1 MSSVSGKTFDWSLLK
16 RILTYTRPYR
26 GLFRLGI
33 SLTITLS
40 FLSVVRPL
48 LIRYTMNEFVHSA
61 SEGVATKPDQTPEEI
76 ADATKHFEADLKN
89 GLEAVKQKNREAAIK
104 DFHSAFVDEK
114 NDPNYYRRLILAYD
128 ALYVNFPVA
137 ERKKQTDGLNGKA
150 ASLREQEKID
160 EAIET
165 YHEAQLVSPDNA
177 ESKSGIARCEVDS
190 NHFLKH
196 LLFMFTLFLIG
207 MLIIESVLQF
217 INGYSTS
224 LLGQRIVRDLRVQ
237 THKKIIHFKSGYF
250 DNTPIGMLVTRV
262 VSDIEA
268 INDVFSQGFIVIAG
282 DMLTIV
288 VYLGAMLYVD
298 WRTTL
303 VVLSTVPIMF
313 LATWWFKNAVKQ
325 SFTDVRNQV
334 ARLNT
339 FVQEHITGMKIVQV
353 FNREKVEMESF
364 RDINGKHRDA
374 NVRSVL
380 YYSIFFPVVEILVSI
395 SLGLLVWYAG
405 IRIFGHFDDPGD
417 VTFFVL
423 LINNF
428 FRPIRMLADRINTL
442 QMGMVSSDRV
452 FKIIDTNAVIENRGT
467 EKSMH
472 LKGDI
477 SFRDVWFAYN
487 NEDYVLK
494 NISFGVKA
502 GETIA
507 IVGATGSGKSSM
519 MNLLN
524 RFYEYNKGEILIDGK
539 NIRDYQLDSLRN
551 NIGIVLQD
559 VFLFSDTIFNNITLH
574 NPEITRAQV
583 EAAAKAVGA
592 HDFISNLPGG
602 YDYDVRERGGM
613 ISVGQR
619 QLIAFIRAYV
629 YNPRILVLDEA
640 TSSIDTE
647 SEMLI
652 QQATRLLTKGRTSIV
667 IAHRLA
673 TIQNADRILVL
684 DHGEILESGS
694 HAELIKRD
702 GQYKRLFELQFK
714 ENDVVV

>member
-1 MSSVSGKTFDWSLLK
+1 MSEVVGKTFDWSLLR
-16 RILTYTRPYR
+16 RILGYTRPYK
-26 GLFRLGI
+26 GLFGLGI

-48 LIRYTMNEFVHSA
+48 LIRYTMNHFVHKGTSQ
-61 SEGVATKPDQTPEEI
+61 VDTDFLQ
-76 ADATKHFEADLKN
+76 HNLF
-89 GLEAVKQKNREAAIK
+89 VYCAIIIS
-104 DFHSAFVDEK
+104 F
-114 NDPNYYRRLILAYD
+114 LIL
-128 ALYVNFPVA
+128 
-137 ERKKQTDGLNGKA
+137 
-150 ASLREQEKID
+150 
-160 EAIET
+160 
-165 YHEAQLVSPDNA
+165 
-177 ESKSGIARCEVDS
+177 
-190 NHFLKH
+190 
-196 LLFMFTLFLIG
+196 
-207 MLIIESVLQF
+207 ESVLQF

-224 LLGQRIVRDLRVQ
+224 LLGQRIVRDLRLQ
-237 THKKIIHFKSGYF
+237 THNKIIHFKSRYF
-250 DNTPIGMLVTRV
+250 DQTPIGMLVTRV

-288 VYLGAMLYVD
+288 VYLGAMLVVD

-303 VVLSTVPIMF
+303 IVLTTVPVMF
-313 LATWWFKNAVKQ
+313 LATWWFKNAVKA

-364 RDINGKHRDA
+364 RDINAKHRDA

-380 YYSIFFPVVEILVSI
+380 YYSIFFPGVEILVSI

-405 IRIFGHFDDPGD
+405 IRIFDHYANPGD

-442 QMGMVSSDRV
+442 QMGMVSSERV
-452 FKIIDTNAVIENRGT
+452 FKVLDTDSVIENVG
-467 EKSMH
+467 ELKSTRIE
-472 LKGDI
+472 GNI
-477 SFRDVWFAYN
+477 SFRNVWFAYKD
-487 NEDYVLK
+487 EEYVIK
-494 NISFGVKA
+494 GISFEVKA

-519 MNLLN
+519 MNLLT

-539 NIRDYQLDSLRN
+539 NIREYDLHSLRS
-551 NIGIVLQD
+551 NIGLVLQD

-574 NPEITRAQV
+574 NPEITRAEV

-592 HDFISNLPGG
+592 HEFISRLPEG
-602 YDYDVRERGGM
+602 YDFDVRERGGM
-613 ISVGQR
+613 LSVGQR

-647 SEMLI
+647 SELLI
-652 QQATRLLTKGRTSIV
+652 QNATRTLTKGRTSVV

-673 TIQNADRILVL
+673 TIQNANRILVV
-684 DHGEILESGS
+684 DHGEIIESGT
-694 HAELIKRD
+694 HQELIRKE

-714 ENDVVV
+714 DDNVVV

>member
-1 MSSVSGKTFDWSLLK
+1 MSAVSGKTFDWSLLR
-16 RILTYTRPYR
+16 RILGYTRPYR
-26 GLFRLGI
+26 GLFSLGI

-48 LIRYTMNEFVHSA
+48 LIRDTMNKYV
-61 SEGVATKPDQTPEEI
+61 
-76 ADATKHFEADLKN
+76 LKA
-89 GLEAVKQKNREAAIK
+89 ETAAQK
-104 DFHSAFVDEK
+104 DFLHDHLLTFCL
-114 NDPNYYRRLILAYD
+114 LIL
-128 ALYVNFPVA
+128 
-137 ERKKQTDGLNGKA
+137 G
-150 ASLREQEKID
+150 
-160 EAIET
+160 
-165 YHEAQLVSPDNA
+165 
-177 ESKSGIARCEVDS
+177 
-190 NHFLKH
+190 
-196 LLFMFTLFLIG
+196 FLIF
-207 MLIIESVLQF
+207 ESILQF

-237 THKKIIHFKSGYF
+237 THKKIIHFKSRYF
-250 DNTPIGMLVTRV
+250 DQTPIGMLVTRV

-288 VYLGAMLYVD
+288 VYLGAMLWVD
-298 WRTTL
+298 WRITL
-303 VVLSTVPIMF
+303 VVLTTVPVMF
-313 LATWWFKNAVKQ
+313 LATWWFKNAVKA

-334 ARLNT
+334 SRLNT

-353 FNREKVEMESF
+353 FNREKVEMERF

-405 IRIFGHFDDPGD
+405 IRIFDHHANPGD

-442 QMGMVSSDRV
+442 QMGMVSSERV
-452 FKIIDTNAVIENRGT
+452 FKVLDTDSVIEDNGTADLAKVRG
-467 EKSMH
+467 
-472 LKGDI
+472 DV

-487 NEDYVLK
+487 EENYVLK
-494 NISFGVKA
+494 GISFDVKA
-502 GETIA
+502 GETVA

-519 MNLLN
+519 MNLLT

-539 NIRDYQLDSLRN
+539 NIREYKLESLRN
-551 NIGIVLQD
+551 NIGLVLQD
-559 VFLFSDTIFNNITLH
+559 VFLFSDTIYNNITLR
-574 NPEITRAQV
+574 NPEISLAAV

-592 HDFISNLPGG
+592 HDFISRLPGG
-602 YDYDVRERGGM
+602 YDFDVRERGGM
-613 ISVGQR
+613 LSVGQR

-629 YNPRILVLDEA
+629 YNPKILVLDEA

-647 SEMLI
+647 SEILI
-652 QQATRLLTKGRTSIV
+652 QRATKTLTKGRTSIV

-673 TIQNADRILVL
+673 TIQNASRILVV
-684 DHGEILESGS
+684 DHGEIIESGT
-694 HAELIKRD
+694 HQELIKTE

-714 ENDVVV
+714 EDLVL